1 MNTIFTTD
9 DPSEYIDKINLD
21 ELFEKKKSHD
31 LQVTNYYKTVLNRI
45 HNKIK
50 LTSRQNLSEQFC
62 WFIIP
67 EMMIGVPKYD
77 VAKCISFCMDKLKEN
92 GFTVRYTHP
101 NLLLISW
108 NHWVPSYVR
117 TELKKKTGIIIDGYG
132 NIIKENEEDDENDF
146 NINKLLKFK
155 EMDSKKEKEKDKES
169 KSITNYKPTGKLVYN
184 NNLLDALRNNLQ

>member
-21 ELFEKKKSHD
+21 ELFEKKKAHD
-31 LQVTNYYKTVLNRI
+31 LQTTNHYKTVLNRI

-92 GFTVRYTHP
+92 GFNVRYTHP

-117 TELKKKTGIIIDGYG
+117 NEIKKKTGINIDGYG
-132 NIIKENEEDDENDF
+132 NIQNNEDKSNDDLNPNNLFKIKDLSKDNKYNE
-146 NINKLLKFK
+146 
-155 EMDSKKEKEKDKES
+155 KES
-169 KSITNYKPTGKLVYN
+169 KPIRSVSKSAKRMYAY
-184 NNLLDALRNNLQ
+184 NLLFEA